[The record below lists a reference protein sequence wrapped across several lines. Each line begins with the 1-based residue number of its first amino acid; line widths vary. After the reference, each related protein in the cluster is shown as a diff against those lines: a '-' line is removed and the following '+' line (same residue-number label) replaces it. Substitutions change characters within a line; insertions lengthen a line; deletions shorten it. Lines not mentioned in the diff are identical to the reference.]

1 MPIQVQEP
9 SRTPNRHDQNRISSW
24 HIINTT
30 STKNKAVKE
39 KNQTTYKGKP
49 SRFLNRNLKSRKG
62 MEWGILSTERQQFQS
77 SGILPI
83 HSVNC
88 FCISSDYCPSFT
100 VFNLKKQSFWFIMFY
115 YATLN
120 GIT

>member
-49 SRFLNRNLKSRKG
+49 IKMTADFWTETLKAEKAWS
-62 MEWGILSTERQQFQS
+62 E
-77 SGILPI
+77 
-83 HSVNC
+83 
-88 FCISSDYCPSFT
+88 
-100 VFNLKKQSFWFIMFY
+100 VFWAQKDNNFSPQVFY
-115 YATLN
+115 PNKAIIQIWWRSKSLLW
-120 GIT
+120 